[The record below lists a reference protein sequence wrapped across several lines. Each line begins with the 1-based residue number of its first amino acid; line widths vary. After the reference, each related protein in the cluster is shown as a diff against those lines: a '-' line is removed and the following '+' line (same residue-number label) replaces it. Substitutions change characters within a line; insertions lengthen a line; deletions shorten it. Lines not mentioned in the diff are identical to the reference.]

1 MHNIC
6 KKAKILQNKKSLALG
21 RIVCLD
27 YGLKRTGIAVSD
39 PLQIIATALTTVETK
54 NLMDFLK
61 EYTGKEAVEKI
72 VIGYPLNL
80 DGSDTHITKDVER
93 FIKKLEKQFPSVTVF
108 KEDERMT
115 SKMAVR
121 AMVEGGVKKKKRRDK
136 KMLDKISAVL
146 ILQSYLEG
154 ENK

>member
-1 MHNIC
+1 M
-6 KKAKILQNKKSLALG
+6 G